1 MLYLSTARLYV
12 VNNALTTC
20 LYAAFRYGFLEIN
33 GRNCL
38 AVSTHRFI
46 FLTSLYCTISYITS
60 SEQQHFEHMKAVAV
74 AKGAYTMVEFYSE
87 AEVVYSLNLF
97 RFLED
102 WQEV

>member
-1 MLYLSTARLYV
+1 
-12 VNNALTTC
+12 
-20 LYAAFRYGFLEIN
+20 
-33 GRNCL
+33 
-38 AVSTHRFI
+38 
-46 FLTSLYCTISYITS
+46 
-60 SEQQHFEHMKAVAV
+60 MKAVAV